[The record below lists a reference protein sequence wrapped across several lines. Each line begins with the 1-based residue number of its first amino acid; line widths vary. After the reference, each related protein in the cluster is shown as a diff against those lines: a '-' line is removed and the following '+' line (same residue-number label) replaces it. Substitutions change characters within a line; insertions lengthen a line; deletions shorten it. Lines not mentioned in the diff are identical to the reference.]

1 VHTVIVDGKIIVED
15 HKPLFVDEWELA
27 QKVQG
32 IGEDMLARA
41 GLSFPPRW
49 PIV

>member
-1 VHTVIVDGKIIVED
+1 MVDGKIVVED

-32 IGEDMLARA
+32 IGEGMLARA